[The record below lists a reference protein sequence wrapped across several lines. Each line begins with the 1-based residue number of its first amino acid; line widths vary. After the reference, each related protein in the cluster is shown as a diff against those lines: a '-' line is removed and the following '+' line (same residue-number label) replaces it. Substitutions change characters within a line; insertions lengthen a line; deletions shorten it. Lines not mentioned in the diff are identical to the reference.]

1 MRRGLSGNVRQY
13 IRDGQKIKRRETPVV
28 PSMRP
33 GLLPPCIEP
42 TDPEAADHALERAA
56 QERLKGKLSD
66 WLGLCRILS
75 QPESE
80 VISTLEGGSLG
91 TAERI
96 IASEEQSGAVWPKPL
111 PEVSGYD
118 A

>member
-1 MRRGLSGNVRQY
+1 MLMNRS
-13 IRDGQKIKRRETPVV
+13 
-28 PSMRP
+28 
-33 GLLPPCIEP
+33 
-42 TDPEAADHALERAA
+42 
-56 QERLKGKLSD
+56 LK
-66 WLGLCRILS
+66 
-75 QPESE
+75 Q
-80 VISTLEGGSLG
+80 VISTLEGGSLV